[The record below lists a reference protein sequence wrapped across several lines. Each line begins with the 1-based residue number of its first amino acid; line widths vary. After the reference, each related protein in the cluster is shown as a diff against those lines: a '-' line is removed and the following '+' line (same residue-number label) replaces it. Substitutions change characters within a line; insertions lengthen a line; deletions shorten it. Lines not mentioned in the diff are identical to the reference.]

1 MNSVILRYL
10 LVASLIAAEMTLDN
24 ITDRAKTFWK
34 SAAAYP
40 VIAVIVAALLF
51 ICCCAIPKILKIA
64 VFAAVACT
72 AGYFAYDTFK

>member
-1 MNSVILRYL
+1 MNSALIRYL
-10 LVASLIAAEMTLDN
+10 LFVTVVAAAVTLDS
-24 ITDRAKTFWK
+24 ITDKAKSFWR

-40 VIAVIVAALLF
+40 VLAVIVAALLF